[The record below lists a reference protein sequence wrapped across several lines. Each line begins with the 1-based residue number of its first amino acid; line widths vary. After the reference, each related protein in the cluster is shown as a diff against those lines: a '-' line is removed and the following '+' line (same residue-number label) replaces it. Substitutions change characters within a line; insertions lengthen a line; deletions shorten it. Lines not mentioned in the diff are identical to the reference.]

1 MFQRV
6 KVNIAFHKA
15 LDDAQKED
23 AEGESLNKCSD
34 F

>member
-6 KVNIAFHKA
+6 KVNIAFHKT
-15 LDDAQKED
+15 LDDTPKVV
-23 AEGESLNKCSD
+23 AEYESLNKCSE